1 MAYCLL
7 ARWVVCWLV
16 RLFLV
21 THPAFLKHEGIRLIM
36 NLLLHSWQ
44 FRCTAAFLRSA
55 HARKRVVAGL
65 ESERATILS
74 LEMAAGDV
82 QATRR
87 NHVTRK
93 PVTVG
98 NNLHVQAVYVLFMC
112 VCAGV
117 RFLLY
122 FFPFCDATSAIRS
135 AIIFNVW

>member
-7 ARWVVCWLV
+7 ARCVVCWLV

-44 FRCTAAFLRSA
+44 FRYTAAFLRSA

-98 NNLHVQAVYVLFMC
+98 INLHVQAVFVC
-112 VCAGV
+112 VCVCV
-117 RFLLY
+117 RVFHILSC
-122 FFPFCDATSAIRS
+122 FFPFCDTIRS
-135 AIIFNVW
+135 AIIVNVW